1 MKQLFLN
8 ISFALILILIVNT
21 TNAQE
26 KQKAKVFEIKKNGQT
41 IELTISSPKAFYIGS
56 NAHILYINQYKIELN
71 KQHNFGKKGFITFYI
86 TEAIFNLIKDKSS
99 IWMTYGEIVEPD
111 ATNQQF
117 ETLLVENPFNCWS
130 VGILNKKKLK

>member
-1 MKQLFLN
+1 MFTVSINKFLN
-8 ISFALILILIVNT
+8 VIYCLLL
-21 TNAQE
+21 
-26 KQKAKVFEIKKNGQT
+26 
-41 IELTISSPKAFYIGS
+41 
-56 NAHILYINQYKIELN
+56 YKIELN

-99 IWMTYGEIVEPD
+99 IWMTYGELVEPD
-111 ATNQQF
+111 ASNQQF